1 MNYVYHAIQNFSREK
16 KSERSI
22 LLPVKSTVCIPLGGK
37 VTKTKGK
44 GHV

>member
-1 MNYVYHAIQNFSREK
+1 MNYVYHAIVEKK